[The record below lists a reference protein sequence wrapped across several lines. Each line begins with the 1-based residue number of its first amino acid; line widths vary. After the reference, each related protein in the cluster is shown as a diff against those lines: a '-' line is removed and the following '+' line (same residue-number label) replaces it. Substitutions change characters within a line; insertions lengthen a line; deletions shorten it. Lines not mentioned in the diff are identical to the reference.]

1 MECFSGDWWT
11 CIATILSGIITAMST
26 IGAVIYTNKKN
37 SEQWKK
43 QDELHA
49 LEMKQQFQR
58 HNYVVLKTNLLLI
71 SLCGILDKMII
82 QMDYNR
88 ALLYSGN
95 DGFEFFDDPQKRSNQ
110 QCRLLMIE
118 NQTTIDIRDVSFSTK
133 SILKNMDTNEKI
145 EYETHNY
152 TSFLRGHES
161 LIIRLMNQQQYE
173 KILLMNEKKIPS
185 LLEFECVIKYLTLAN
200 QRLEYTYQI
209 RVFNDKNIEVQ
220 NDGIKIIKDDDS
232 SSETK
237 LSTSFRNLQDY
248 ISGVD
253 RSEYAWT
260 KMAQTQVQTMLSQ
273 INFQN
278 KDRNLR

>member
-1 MECFSGDWWT
+1 M
-11 CIATILSGIITAMST
+11 
-26 IGAVIYTNKKN
+26 
-37 SEQWKK
+37 
-43 QDELHA
+43 
-49 LEMKQQFQR
+49 
-58 HNYVVLKTNLLLI
+58 
-71 SLCGILDKMII
+71 
-82 QMDYNR
+82 
-88 ALLYSGN
+88 
-95 DGFEFFDDPQKRSNQ
+95 
-110 QCRLLMIE
+110 
-118 NQTTIDIRDVSFSTK
+118 
-133 SILKNMDTNEKI
+133 
-145 EYETHNY
+145 
-152 TSFLRGHES
+152 
-161 LIIRLMNQQQYE
+161 
-173 KILLMNEKKIPS
+173 
-185 LLEFECVIKYLTLAN
+185 IKYLTLAN